1 LQHFVGIQADV
12 TARRALEDQLRHAQK
27 MEAIGQLAGG
37 VAHDFNNLLTV
48 INGYSDLLLADTAA
62 DDDRRDPL
70 LGIRE
75 AGERAAAL
83 TQQLL
88 AFGRRMIVA
97 PQVLDV
103 NDLVGS
109 CSSMLRRLIGEDV
122 SLAAVLSSSACLV
135 QIDPG
140 QLEQVI
146 MNLAVNARDAMPTGG
161 RLTITTALEQL
172 REVTPECP
180 PGRYVR
186 ISIADTGIG
195 MSDEVKARSFEPFFT
210 TKGVGKGTGLGLAMV
225 YGIVTQAGGSV
236 QVESTVGVGT
246 TFTIRLPEM
255 PASATVRPTGVTT
268 RAATQGTET
277 ILLAEDEAAVRRLA
291 KRALE
296 MHGYIVLEADS
307 GARALE
313 IAASHHGH
321 IQLLVT
327 DVVMPDLG
335 GRALAD
341 AIRIQRSAIKTL
353 FVSGY
358 TDDAVVRHGVA
369 AEADAFLQKPYTPT
383 SLAQKVRDV
392 LDAEPARV
400 RHNVS

>member
-1 LQHFVGIQADV
+1 
-12 TARRALEDQLRHAQK
+12 
-27 MEAIGQLAGG
+27 
-37 VAHDFNNLLTV
+37 
-48 INGYSDLLLADTAA
+48 
-62 DDDRRDPL
+62 
-70 LGIRE
+70 
-75 AGERAAAL
+75 
-83 TQQLL
+83 
-88 AFGRRMIVA
+88 
-97 PQVLDV
+97 
-103 NDLVGS
+103 
-109 CSSMLRRLIGEDV
+109 
-122 SLAAVLSSSACLV
+122 
-135 QIDPG
+135 
-140 QLEQVI
+140 
-146 MNLAVNARDAMPTGG
+146 
-161 RLTITTALEQL
+161 
-172 REVTPECP
+172 VTPECP

-186 ISIADTGIG
+186 ISITDTGLG

-210 TKGVGKGTGLGLAMV
+210 TKGAGKGTGLGLAMV

-246 TFTIRLPEM
+246 TFTMRLPEM
-255 PASATVRPTGVTT
+255 QANATVKPTGATT

-400 RHNVS
+400 RHDVS